1 MTRVAP
7 RVPAGVGP
15 ADAHRGTAARLAA
28 ATGRR
33 RCTAGRAATGRGRA
47 ADPST
52 HDRARRVACLAT
64 LLIGLPASL
73 LLLGLEALDALW
85 LRFVIVVLSTVAFG
99 LGVAVNRPSVPRP
112 FLTVLAGLVLV
123 AAGDVAVL
131 VGTRSGGEGVNLPLD
146 SWLTAAGA
154 VLWLIGAVD
163 ATRLVRGLDLGA
175 TLDALA
181 VALAGGI
188 VLWQVLVVPGAAP
201 GWAGGGVE
209 IAGSLQVLA
218 VVAVLALVIRTAAV
232 LPAEQRTSA
241 VLLSFAVSL
250 GLAGFLL
257 GAAREAAD
265 LATQYTGWRAVTGAA
280 GNVVVAAAALHPS
293 MRALTRRIELPPDQ
307 LTLGRLLGYGLA
319 LLAPVAVLLNASARG
334 QPIAWV
340 TLIIGWSALVPTTIA
355 RIQLLARE
363 RALALQRATTSEEQL
378 AALLAH
384 TGDVLLLVATP
395 SPGVRQS
402 LYASPA
408 LRSRLGF
415 DPDRLL
421 GNDPISLVVEEDRAA
436 FAGLFDG
443 DDELPRAADVRLR
456 DADERPRWFDAVVDL
471 GPMRPEVGPTLV
483 VTLRDVTDRKRAE
496 LAWVQ
501 AALRDP
507 LTNLPNRRG
516 VEQHVDD
523 AFGTGPGVRPRM
535 GVLLC
540 DLDGFKPIN
549 DRYGHAAGDQL
560 LVHLGRRLQRIT
572 RDGDIVGRLGGDEFV
587 VVCID
592 TVDRGALEQVA
603 ERVLGTVREPIVAD
617 GVTVRVGMSIG
628 VAAAE
633 GQSMHLLLREADA
646 ALYRAKSAGRGQVVW
661 AGGPAVPP

>member
-1 MTRVAP
+1 M
-7 RVPAGVGP
+7 
-15 ADAHRGTAARLAA
+15 
-28 ATGRR
+28 
-33 RCTAGRAATGRGRA
+33 
-47 ADPST
+47 
-52 HDRARRVACLAT
+52 
-64 LLIGLPASL
+64 PASL
-73 LLLGLEALDALW
+73 VLLRLEGLDALW
-85 LRFVIVVLSTVAFG
+85 LRFVIVVASTVAFG
-99 LGVAVNRPSVPRP
+99 LGVLVNRPRVPRP
-112 FLTVLAGLVLV
+112 FLIVLAGLVLV
-123 AAGDVAVL
+123 ASGDVAVL
-131 VGTRSGGEGVNLPLD
+131 VATRAGGGGVNLPLD

-154 VLWLIGAVD
+154 VLWLVGAVD

-188 VLWQVLVVPGAAP
+188 VLWQTLVVPGAAP

-232 LPAEQRTSA
+232 LPAGSRASA
-241 VLLSFAVSL
+241 VLLSLAVTL
-250 GLAGFLL
+250 GLAGFLI
-257 GAAREAAD
+257 GAARESAD
-265 LATQYTGWRAVTGAA
+265 LATQYTGWRAVTGAG
-280 GNVVVAAAALHPS
+280 GNVLVAAAALHPS
-293 MRALTRRIELPPDQ
+293 MRALTVRIELPPDQ

-363 RALALQRATTSEEQL
+363 RARALERATTSEEQL

-395 SPGVRQS
+395 SPGERRN

-421 GNDPISLVVEEDRAA
+421 GNDPISLVAEEDRVA
-436 FAGLFDG
+436 FAALFDG

-456 DADERPRWFDAVVDL
+456 DADGRPRWFDAVVDL
-471 GPMRPEVGPTLV
+471 GPLRPEVGPTLV

-496 LAWVQ
+496 LAWVE

-523 AFGTGPGVRPRM
+523 AFGTGPTVRPSM

-549 DRYGHAAGDQL
+549 DRHGHAAGDQL
-560 LVHLGRRLQRIT
+560 LMHLGRRLQRIT
-572 RDGDIVGRLGGDEFV
+572 RDGDVVGRLGGDEFV
-587 VVCID
+587 VVCIE
-592 TVDRGALEQVA
+592 TIDRAALEQVA
-603 ERVLGTVREPIVAD
+603 ERVLGTVREPIVVD
-617 GVTVRVGMSIG
+617 GVAVRVGMSIG

-633 GQSMHLLLREADA
+633 GQSLHLLLREADA
-646 ALYRAKSAGRGQVVW
+646 ALYRAKAAGRGVVMW
-661 AGGPAVPP
+661 TEGLTVQP

>member
-1 MTRVAP
+1 M
-7 RVPAGVGP
+7 
-15 ADAHRGTAARLAA
+15 
-28 ATGRR
+28 
-33 RCTAGRAATGRGRA
+33 
-47 ADPST
+47 
-52 HDRARRVACLAT
+52 
-64 LLIGLPASL
+64 PASL
-73 LLLGLEALDALW
+73 VLLRLEGLDALW
-85 LRFVIVVLSTVAFG
+85 LRFVIVVASTVAFG
-99 LGVAVNRPSVPRP
+99 LGVLVNRPRVPRP
-112 FLTVLAGLVLV
+112 FLIVLAGLVLV
-123 AAGDVAVL
+123 ASGDVAVL
-131 VGTRSGGEGVNLPLD
+131 VATRAGGGGVNLPLD

-154 VLWLIGAVD
+154 VLWLVGAVD

-188 VLWQVLVVPGAAP
+188 VLWQTLVVPGAAP

-232 LPAEQRTSA
+232 LPAGSRASA
-241 VLLSFAVSL
+241 VLLSLAVTL
-250 GLAGFLL
+250 GLAGFLI
-257 GAAREAAD
+257 GAARESAD
-265 LATQYTGWRAVTGAA
+265 LATQYTGWRAVTGAG
-280 GNVVVAAAALHPS
+280 GNVLVAAAALHPS
-293 MRALTRRIELPPDQ
+293 MRALTERIELPPDQ

-363 RALALQRATTSEEQL
+363 RARALERATTSEEQL

-395 SPGVRQS
+395 SPGERRN

-421 GNDPISLVVEEDRAA
+421 GNDPISLVAEEDRVA
-436 FAGLFDG
+436 FAALFDG

-456 DADERPRWFDAVVDL
+456 DADGRPRWFDAVVDL
-471 GPMRPEVGPTLV
+471 GPLRPEVGPTLV

-496 LAWVQ
+496 LAWVE

-523 AFGTGPGVRPRM
+523 AFGTGPTVRPSM

-549 DRYGHAAGDQL
+549 DRHGHAAGDQL
-560 LVHLGRRLQRIT
+560 LMHLGRRLQRIT
-572 RDGDIVGRLGGDEFV
+572 RDGDVVGRLGGDEFV
-587 VVCID
+587 VVCIE
-592 TVDRGALEQVA
+592 TIDRAALEQVA
-603 ERVLGTVREPIVAD
+603 ERVLGTVREPIVVD
-617 GVTVRVGMSIG
+617 GVAVRVGMSIG

-633 GQSMHLLLREADA
+633 GQSLHLLLREADA
-646 ALYRAKSAGRGQVVW
+646 ALYRAKAAGRGVVMW
-661 AGGPAVPP
+661 TESLTVQP